1 MKTRIE
7 RNEGFKQALALM
19 ESPTPFAFITGK
31 AGTGKSTLL
40 RTFREESSLV
50 CPVLAPTGVAALN
63 VGGETIHRFFRFAPG
78 MSIKDARRR
87 GINRRDEPLWRTI
100 DAFIIDEISM
110 VRADLLDCVD
120 SFLRSALGNPD
131 PFGGK
136 RIIAIGD
143 LAQLPP
149 VVARQEQEAFS
160 KAYETP
166 YFFSSRAVQ
175 ELLATENFRWQEL
188 ETVYRQTDK
197 SFIHLLNTIR
207 DRTTSEAD
215 LNTLNRRVKQLSR
228 QEEQARDII
237 LTTTNDQADKIN
249 DSHLDSLKE
258 PLFQYEAHVVGDFK
272 DKDAPTDMCLRLKKG
287 ARVMCIANDSGGT
300 YVNGSLGT
308 VEALDAVSVTVKL
321 DDETIITLGTH
332 TWTLFQS
339 RFDEDTKSLQQEK
352 LGSFEQIP
360 LRLAWAVTIHKS
372 QGKTFDRLVL
382 DLERGAFA
390 HGQVYVA
397 LSRCRSLQ
405 GITLTKPIQP
415 HHLHVDEAVTNFIQC
430 LREGASFPLKGQS
443 SFL

>member
-1 MKTRIE
+1 ME
-7 RNEGFKQALALM
+7 RNEAFEQALALM
-19 ESPTPFAFITGK
+19 ESSAPFVFITGR

-63 VGGETIHRFFRFAPG
+63 VSGETIHRFFRFAPG
-78 MSIKDARRR
+78 MNVKDARRR
-87 GINRRDEPLWRTI
+87 GLSRRDERLWRTI

-110 VRADLLDCVD
+110 VRADILDCMD
-120 SFLRSALGNPD
+120 AFLRAAIGMPE

-149 VVARQEQEAFS
+149 VVARQEREAFS

-166 YFFSSRAVQ
+166 YFFSSQAIQ
-175 ELLATENFRWQEL
+175 ELLTTQGFRWQEL
-188 ETVYRQTDK
+188 ETVYRQTDQT
-197 SFIHLLNTIR
+197 FIDLLNTIR
-207 DRTTSEAD
+207 DRTTTKEE
-215 LNTLNRRVKQLSR
+215 LETLNSRVENLSR
-228 QEEQARDII
+228 REQRAHDII
-237 LTTTNDQADKIN
+237 LTTTNDQANKIN
-249 DSHLDSLKE
+249 ESHLDSLHKK
-258 PLFQYEAHVVGDFK
+258 LIVYEANVVGDFK
-272 DKDAPTDMCLRLKKG
+272 DKDAPTDMRLTLKQG
-287 ARVMCIANDSGGT
+287 ARVMCIANDSAGA

-308 VEALDAVSVTVKL
+308 VETLDEMFVTVRL
-321 DDETIITLGTH
+321 DDDTRVTLSPH

-405 GITLTKPIQP
+405 GITLTQPIRLQ
-415 HHLHVDEAVTNFIQC
+415 HLHIDEVVTTFMSC
-430 LREGASFPLKGQS
+430 LRQGIPFPTKGQS
-443 SFL
+443 FLL